1 MAGIFIAWIMFC
13 WKLNVKLIRKRVFTL
28 ARAFILFLFIPGAVI
43 ADIIA
48 TPFIYMFPKTFLPFG
63 TPEMTLDEMVRF
75 LADYSVLN
83 GEQQTN
89 HWILA
94 MKLFKERPSEFWLTQ
109 VPFIFLLGFL
119 LVMFYRAGWPYKG
132 KKKNIISDEI
142 THGSSRWRTPRE
154 YQKTLIK
161 INTDLEERR

>member
-1 MAGIFIAWIMFC
+1 MVGIFMAWLMFC
-13 WKLNVKLIRKRVFTL
+13 WKLNVKLIQKRVITL
-28 ARAFILFLFIPGAVI
+28 ARVFILFLLIPGLII

-75 LADYSVLN
+75 LADYSMLN
-83 GEQQTN
+83 GMQQTN

-94 MKLFKERPSEFWLTQ
+94 MKLFKERPPEFWLTQ
-109 VPFIFLLGFL
+109 IPFIFILGFL
-119 LVMFYRAGWPYKG
+119 LVMFYRAGWPYW

-142 THGSSRWRTPRE
+142 THGSSRWRTSRE
-154 YQKTLIK
+154 YKNTLIK
-161 INTDLEERR
+161 IKTDLK

>member
-1 MAGIFIAWIMFC
+1 MAKIFIMWIIFC
-13 WKLNVKLIRKRVFTL
+13 WRLNVKLIQKKVFTV
-28 ARAFILFLFIPGAVI
+28 ARAFIAFLLIPGLAI

-48 TPFIYMFPKTFLPFG
+48 TPFIYMFPKTFLPIG

-94 MKLFKERPSEFWLTQ
+94 MKLFKERPQEFWLIQ
-109 VPFIFLLGFL
+109 IPFIFLLGFL
-119 LVMFYRAGWPYKG
+119 LVMFYRSGWPYKG

-142 THGSSRWRTPRE
+142 THGSSRWRTSRE
-154 YQKTLIK
+154 YQKTLTKIK
-161 INTDLEERR
+161 MD

>member
-1 MAGIFIAWIMFC
+1 MAGIFMAWLMFC
-13 WKLNVKLIRKRVFTL
+13 WKLNVKLIRKRVITL
-28 ARAFILFLFIPGAVI
+28 ARVFILFLLIRI
-43 ADIIA
+43 NNCRH
-48 TPFIYMFPKTFLPFG
+48 YSNTFYLYVSKDTFPFG

-75 LADYSVLN
+75 LADYSTLN
-83 GEQQTN
+83 GVQQTN

-94 MKLFKERPSEFWLTQ
+94 MKLFKERPPEFWLTQ
-109 VPFIFLLGFL
+109 IPFIFILGFL

-154 YQKTLIK
+154 YKNTLIK
-161 INTDLEERR
+161 IKTDLK